1 MIVVRNTRG
10 PSPPEAP
17 MRPDG
22 TPYRFEMIFDGFGY
36 RAYAD
41 TPAELCEALI
51 EGYRDLPD
59 DRAQYGARIVN
70 AVTHQVQLQAAL
82 NAEGDLGACTEAQR
96 EILLGPRHL
105 QPQVA
110 SWDCVVPLVLVDA
123 YYKPIGQ
130 LVRPAG
136 RSAPSPGG
144 YPCLIWLSPAT
155 EETYLRSLAQA
166 GVIVLAELKATGHA
180 FA

>member
-10 PSPPEAP
+10 PSLPEVP

-41 TPAELCEALI
+41 TLAELCEALI
-51 EGYRDLPD
+51 EGYGELTD
-59 DRAQYGARIVN
+59 DRTRYKARIVN

-82 NAEGDLGACTEAQR
+82 NAQGDLEACTEAER
-96 EILLGPRHL
+96 EVLLGPRHL

-110 SWDCVVPLVLVDA
+110 SWDCAIPLVLVDV
-123 YYKPIGQ
+123 YYKPVGE
-130 LVRPAG
+130 LPRPGG
-136 RSAPSPGG
+136 RSDGHPNV
-144 YPCLIWLSPAT
+144 IWLSPAT
-155 EETYLRSLAQA
+155 EEVYLRSLAEVGA
-166 GVIVLAELKATGHA
+166 IVLETAGTAPAG
-180 FA
+180 